1 MTPEPPP
8 NGRNGSGLQGMLS
21 RACWYSITNTEKKQ
35 AKIFTFFAGVQFIPF
50 RSPSPRMRG
59 GGFQPGGAA
68 LLTVF
73 PFFARFCSAALPRKT
88 RLSHPLYF
96 FLYGKGSVSFIRSFI
111 SCCLPGMG
119 TVFWKYLNATKE
131 KLREKPNKKVA
142 AFAFCGQRNY
152 NSRQERV
159 FSFSQQ
165 RHFHLEGGF
174 GCLFSINCA
183 ESSWIL

>member
-1 MTPEPPP
+1 MRAWTVTDALTPEPPP

-73 PFFARFCSAALPRKT
+73 PFFARFCSAALPRNPAFPSAVF
-88 RLSHPLYF
+88 LSVWKRKRFFHP
-96 FLYGKGSVSFIRSFI
+96 FLYLLLPSRDGNGFLEIFECNKGKIGGKAEQKSGSICILRA
-111 SCCLPGMG
+111 
-119 TVFWKYLNATKE
+119 K
-131 KLREKPNKKVA
+131 KL
-142 AFAFCGQRNY
+142 
-152 NSRQERV
+152 
-159 FSFSQQ
+159 
-165 RHFHLEGGF
+165 
-174 GCLFSINCA
+174 
-183 ESSWIL
+183 